1 MGYAASL
8 YSMMRNAGAAVGIA
22 YITNVLVSHQQI
34 HQARLVEKFDV
45 FDAWR
50 MSQTP
55 PRLPGAL
62 PFDYMPEVI
71 SGQKQ
76 GLAGLY
82 GLIQAEAAMLSFND
96 IYRTLAFMMMLLVP
110 SFLILRRLR
119 RAEPATESPAH

>member
-1 MGYAASL
+1 
-8 YSMMRNAGAAVGIA
+8 
-22 YITNVLVSHQQI
+22 
-34 HQARLVEKFDV
+34 
-45 FDAWR
+45 
-50 MSQTP
+50 
-55 PRLPGAL
+55 
-62 PFDYMPEVI
+62 MPEVI